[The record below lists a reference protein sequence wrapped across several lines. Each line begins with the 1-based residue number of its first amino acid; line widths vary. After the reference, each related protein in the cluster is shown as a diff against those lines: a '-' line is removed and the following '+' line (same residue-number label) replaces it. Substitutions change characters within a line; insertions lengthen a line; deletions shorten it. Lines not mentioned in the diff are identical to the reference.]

1 MNNFTFRSPL
11 ANLLSKNWWIVLLRG
26 IAALIFGLLT
36 WFYPFPATNIAI
48 MIMVIFFGVYVLTD
62 GVMGVAISISGR
74 KSHQDWWLMLIWGIV
89 SILAGILTFF
99 VPGITWLV
107 LITFIAVWALV
118 SGIFQIIT
126 AIRLRKTIQG
136 EWWMI
141 VAGIL
146 SVLVGIILLIDPVQ
160 GSIALTL
167 VIGVYAALF
176 GVMNIALAFRLR
188 RFATHQTN

>member
-36 WFYPFPATNIAI
+36 WFYPFITI
-48 MIMVIFFGVYVLTD
+48 MVMVIFFGVYALID
-62 GVMGVAISISGR
+62 GVIGVIISINGR

-107 LITFIAVWALV
+107 LITFIAAWALI

-141 VAGIL
+141 IAGIL

-160 GSIALTL
+160 GGIALTW

-188 RFATHQTN
+188 RFAIHPTN

>member
-1 MNNFTFRSPL
+1 
-11 ANLLSKNWWIVLLRG
+11 
-26 IAALIFGLLT
+26 
-36 WFYPFPATNIAI
+36 
-48 MIMVIFFGVYVLTD
+48 
-62 GVMGVAISISGR
+62 
-74 KSHQDWWLMLIWGIV
+74 MLIWGIV

-107 LITFIAVWALV
+107 LITFIAAWALI

-126 AIRLRKTIQG
+126 AIRLRKTLQG

-141 VAGIL
+141 IAGIL
-146 SVLVGIILLIDPVQ
+146 SVLVGVILLIDPVQ
-160 GSIALTL
+160 GGIALTW

-188 RFATHQTN
+188 RFAIHQVN

>member
-1 MNNFTFRSPL
+1 
-11 ANLLSKNWWIVLLRG
+11 
-26 IAALIFGLLT
+26 
-36 WFYPFPATNIAI
+36 
-48 MIMVIFFGVYVLTD
+48 
-62 GVMGVAISISGR
+62 
-74 KSHQDWWLMLIWGIV
+74 MLIWGIV

-118 SGIFQIIT
+118 SGIFQVIT

-141 VAGIL
+141 ISGIL

-160 GSIALTL
+160 GGIALTW

-188 RFATHQTN
+188 RFSIHSTN